1 MKHRTPDHSVRLVTL
16 LLWLPAFVFL
26 LPYGI
31 NTNNLCPALGLVP
44 MSVSVVI
51 AAVHLA
57 GKMPYRPLNILL
69 DLFNACFLLGILIPG
84 WVTLAEGRTH
94 GWRSYQTEAGI
105 EMTGTYGIAPMMVN
119 LLRRSPNRAQVTD
132 ANLSVIHT
140 YLGLRELYYAYRSRN
155 TAATCPHCHSSIAKR
170 GGKGP
175 YAAIG
180 EYDPEEAAEEH
191 SEDSKESF
199 HSSHGQISLKG
210 DEPTEVIASSSKE
223 PRPSTDDE
231 TARLV

>member
-31 NTNNLCPALGLVP
+31 NTNNVCPTLGLVP
-44 MSVSVVI
+44 MSVSIVI

-57 GKMPYRPLNILL
+57 GKVPYRLLNILL

-84 WVTLAEGRTH
+84 WVTLAEGRTR
-94 GWRSYQTEAGI
+94 GWRGYRTEPGI
-105 EMTGTYGIAPMMVN
+105 AMTGTYGTAPMMVN
-119 LLRRSPNRAQVTD
+119 F
-132 ANLSVIHT
+132 VIHT

-155 TAATCPHCHSSIAKR
+155 MVATCPHCHSNITKR
-170 GGKGP
+170 AGKGP

-191 SEDSKESF
+191 SQDSKESF

-210 DEPTEVIASSSKE
+210 DEATEVIASSSKE